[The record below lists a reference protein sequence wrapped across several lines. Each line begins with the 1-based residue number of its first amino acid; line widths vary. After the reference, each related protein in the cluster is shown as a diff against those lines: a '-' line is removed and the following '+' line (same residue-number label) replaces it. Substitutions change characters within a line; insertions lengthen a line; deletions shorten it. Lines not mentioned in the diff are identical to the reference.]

1 MLLWHQA
8 VSDKGIA
15 CDTCVWNDFTLARL
29 HLSAA
34 TAGYAL
40 LAAEKYKM
48 DKYVALCLAANLD
61 FRPFAVNPLGGF
73 GPALLKVHQQVWGAK
88 REDALRMGVQVR
100 AIESQERRALEKLSC
115 EMARCFYRSTYLN
128 QTGRTRNDFAAP
140 PQADRDA
147 DAQQMPHE

>member
-1 MLLWHQA
+1 MVLWNQA

-34 TAGYAL
+34 TAGYTL

-48 DKYVALCLAANLD
+48 DKYVTLCMAANLD

-73 GPALLKVHQQVWGAK
+73 GPALLKVHQQVWAAK
-88 REDALRMGVQVR
+88 KEDALRMGVQLR
-100 AIESQERRALEKLSC
+100 SIEAQERRALEKLAC
-115 EMARCFYRSTYLN
+115 EVARCFYRSIYIN
-128 QTGRTRNDFAAP
+128 QTGRTRSDFAAP